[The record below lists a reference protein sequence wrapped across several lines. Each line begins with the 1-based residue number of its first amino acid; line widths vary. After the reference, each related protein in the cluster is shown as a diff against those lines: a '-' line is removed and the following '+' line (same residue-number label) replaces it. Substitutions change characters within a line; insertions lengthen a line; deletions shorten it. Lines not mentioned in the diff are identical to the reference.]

1 MRDFEEHYGGLVEF
15 RTIYQEILEGPQDF
29 KELYGSLLGAMV
41 HIANVVKDSEDS
53 AEKLVALS
61 AIVQIKSFL
70 ELRYKQPR
78 MDDFE
83 FFKQLYVTICMDS
96 MRFGEAERMIKEKYD
111 EDAGT

>member
-1 MRDFEEHYGGLVEF
+1 
-15 RTIYQEILEGPQDF
+15 
-29 KELYGSLLGAMV
+29 
-41 HIANVVKDSEDS
+41 
-53 AEKLVALS
+53 
-61 AIVQIKSFL
+61 
-70 ELRYKQPR
+70 